1 MAKKEEIPP
10 AKIGGIQGVNI
21 EEEMKS
27 SYIDYAM
34 SVIVGR
40 ALPDVRDGF
49 KPVHRRVLYGMW
61 EMGLEYNKPYRK
73 SAKIVGEVM
82 GNYHPHGDASIY
94 DTMVRM
100 AQDWNLRYPLVDGQG
115 NFGSVDGDPPAAMR
129 YTEAR
134 LSKISHEVLADIEK
148 DTVEFG
154 PNYDESR
161 EEPLVLPVKIPNL
174 LVNGSAGIAV
184 GMATNIPPHNLNEVI
199 DGVCALIDDP
209 EMDIDAL
216 MKIIKGPDFPTAGFI
231 LGRDGIKD
239 AYRTGRGSLTLQARA
254 DVEEDKRE
262 RQRIIVTELP
272 YQVNKATLIETIAGM
287 VRDKKIEG
295 IRDLR
300 DESDRDGMRIV
311 IELSQNAVPQ
321 VVLNQLYKHT
331 NLRTT
336 FGVILLALVNNQ
348 PRVLNLKGLLHYF
361 IEHRRDVVIRRTRF
375 ELAKAE
381 RRAHI
386 LEGYKIALANLDKV
400 IALIRKS
407 KNTEEART
415 GLMSTFK
422 LSEVQATAI
431 LELRLQQL
439 TNMEQVKLEEEYLA
453 LIKLIEQLKALLLSE
468 KKLLS
473 NIKDELQK
481 VKAEHGDQRRSRI
494 IAKVGEMAIEDLV
507 AEEDVVVTFSH
518 AGYIKRV
525 PASAYKAQ
533 RRGGKGVAAMGT
545 REEDFVEHLFIA
557 STHDTLLVFTNV
569 GKVYWKRVFEIPEAS
584 RAAKGKHLSS
594 LLPIGQEA
602 IASVFALKDF
612 SAKTS
617 LVMITK
623 EGLVKKTALAEYSN
637 PRTAGIIAIT
647 LTKGD
652 ELIGVQMGNDE
663 QDLILATRE
672 GMSIRFPLKEVR
684 EIGRTGQG
692 VKGITLEKGDTVV
705 DMEVVKDP
713 AGSLLTICE
722 SGYGKRSELTEYR
735 VQGRSG
741 KGLIN
746 VKCTEKTGRVVGV
759 KPVTDDDE
767 LMLITA
773 SGTMLR
779 MKVSDINTTGRN
791 TQGVRVIKVGEGDRV
806 VAVAKV
812 ASADEAEE
820 EEGA

>member
-1 MAKKEEIPP
+1 MAKNDENIPVKE
-10 AKIGGIQGVNI
+10 GGIQGVNI

-49 KPVHRRVLYGMW
+49 KPVHRRVLYAMW
-61 EMGLEYNKPYRK
+61 EMGLEYNKAYRK

-100 AQDWNLRYPLVDGQG
+100 AQEWNLRYPLVDGQG

-134 LSKISHEVLADIEK
+134 LSKISQEVLADIEK

-174 LVNGSAGIAV
+174 LVNGSSGIAV
-184 GMATNIPPHNLNEVI
+184 GMATNIPPHNLGEVV
-199 DGVCALIDDP
+199 DALCALIDDP
-209 EMDIDAL
+209 DSSIEAL
-216 MKIIKGPDFPTAGFI
+216 MKIVKGPDFPTAGFI
-231 LGRDGIKD
+231 LGKDGIKD
-239 AYRTGRGSLTLQARA
+239 AYRTGRASLTLQAK
-254 DVEEDKRE
+254 VEIEEDKRE
-262 RQRIIVTELP
+262 RERIIVTELP
-272 YQVNKATLIETIAGM
+272 YQVNKSSLIETMAGL
-287 VRDKKIEG
+287 VRDKKIDG

-311 IELSQNAVPQ
+311 IELAQNAVAQ

-331 NLRTT
+331 NMRTS

-361 IEHRRDVVIRRTRF
+361 IEHRKDVILRRTRF
-375 ELAKAE
+375 DLAKAE

-400 IALIRKS
+400 IAIIRKS
-407 KNTEEART
+407 KNTEEARQ
-415 GLMSTFK
+415 GLMTAFK
-422 LSEVQATAI
+422 LSEIQATAI

-439 TNMEQVKLEEEYLA
+439 TNMEQLKIDEEYLG
-453 LIKLIEQLKALLLSE
+453 LIKLIEQLRALLLSE
-468 KKLLS
+468 KKLLGL
-473 NIKDELQK
+473 IKEELGA
-481 VKAEHGDQRRSRI
+481 VKAEHGDARRTQI
-494 IAKVGEMAIEDLV
+494 IAKAGEMAVEDLV

-518 AGYIKRV
+518 AGYVKRV

-533 RRGGKGVAAMGT
+533 KRGGKGVAAMGT
-545 REEDFVEHLFIA
+545 REEDFVERLFVA
-557 STHDTLLVFTNV
+557 STHDTLLIFTNL
-569 GKVYWKRVFEIPEAS
+569 GKVFWKRVFEIPEAS

-594 LLPIGQEA
+594 LLPIREEG
-602 IASVFALKDF
+602 IAAVFVLKDF
-612 SAKTS
+612 SGKTS
-617 LVMITK
+617 LVMSTK
-623 EGLVKKTALAEYSN
+623 EGLVKKTALQEYSN

-652 ELIGVQMGNDE
+652 ELIGVQMGTDA
-663 QDLILATRE
+663 QDLILASHE

-692 VKGITLEKGDTVV
+692 VKGITLEKGDYVV

-713 AGSLLTICE
+713 KGSLLTICE
-722 SGYGKRSELTEYR
+722 SGYGKRSELAEYR
-735 VQGRSG
+735 VQGRAG

-746 VKCTEKTGRVVGV
+746 VKVTDKTGRVVGV
-759 KPVTDDDE
+759 KPVTNEDE
-767 LMLITA
+767 LMLIT
-773 SGTMLR
+773 SGGTMLR
-779 MKVSDINTTGRN
+779 MKVSDVNTTGRN
-791 TQGVRVIKVGEGDRV
+791 TQGVRVIKVGGGDRV
-806 VAVAKV
+806 VAVAKL
-812 ASADEAEE
+812 ASAEE
-820 EEGA
+820 ESEE

>member
-1 MAKKEEIPP
+1 MAKNDEIIPT
-10 AKIGGIQGVNI
+10 AKVGSIQGVNI

-49 KPVHRRVLYGMW
+49 KPVHRRVLYAMW
-61 EMGLEYNKPYRK
+61 EMGLEYNKSYRK

-100 AQDWNLRYPLVDGQG
+100 AQEWNLRYPLVDGQG

-134 LSKISHEVLADIEK
+134 LSKISQEVLADIEK

-174 LVNGSAGIAV
+174 LVNGSSGIAV
-184 GMATNIPPHNLNEVI
+184 GMATNIPPHNLGEIV
-199 DGVCALIDDP
+199 DALCALIDDP
-209 EMDIDAL
+209 EIAVEAL
-216 MKIIKGPDFPTAGFI
+216 MKVVKGPDFPTAGFI
-231 LGRDGIKD
+231 LGKDGIKD

-254 DVEEDKRE
+254 EIEEDKRE

-272 YQVNKATLIETIAGM
+272 YQVNKASLIETMAGL

-311 IELSQNAVPQ
+311 IELAANSVAQ

-331 NLRTT
+331 NLRTS
-336 FGVILLALVNNQ
+336 FGVIMLALVNNQ
-348 PRVLNLKGLLHYF
+348 PRVLNLKGFLHYF
-361 IEHRRDVVIRRTRF
+361 IEHRKDVILRRTRF
-375 ELAKAE
+375 DLAKAE

-400 IALIRKS
+400 IAIIRKS
-407 KNTEEART
+407 KNTEEARE
-415 GLMSTFK
+415 GLMKAFR

-439 TNMEQVKLEEEYLA
+439 TNLEQLKIDEEYLG
-453 LIKLIEQLKALLLSE
+453 LIKLIEQLRALLLSE
-468 KKLLS
+468 KKLLG
-473 NIKDELQK
+473 NIKEELLL
-481 VKAEHGDQRRSRI
+481 VKAEHGDVRRTQI
-494 IAKVGEMAIEDLV
+494 IAKAGEMAIEDLV

-518 AGYIKRV
+518 AGYVKRV

-533 RRGGKGVAAMGT
+533 KRGGKGVAAMGT
-545 REEDFVEHLFIA
+545 REEDFVERLFVA
-557 STHDTLLVFTNV
+557 STHDTLLIFTNL
-569 GKVYWKRVFEIPEAS
+569 GKVFWKRVFEIPEAS

-594 LLPIGQEA
+594 LLPIREET
-602 IASVFALKDF
+602 IAAVFALKDF
-612 SAKTS
+612 SDKTS

-623 EGLVKKTALAEYSN
+623 EGLVKKTGLQEYSN

-652 ELIGVQMGNDE
+652 ELIGVQMGTDA
-663 QDLILATRE
+663 QDLILASHE

-692 VKGITLEKGDTVV
+692 VKGITLEKGDYVV

-713 AGSLLTICE
+713 KGSLLTICE
-722 SGYGKRSELTEYR
+722 SGYGKRSELAEYR
-735 VQGRSG
+735 VQGRAG

-746 VKCTEKTGRVVGV
+746 VKVTDKTGRVVGV
-759 KPVTDDDE
+759 KPVTNDDE
-767 LMLITA
+767 LMLITGN
-773 SGTMLR
+773 GTMLR
-779 MKVSDINTTGRN
+779 MKVSDVNTTGRN
-791 TQGVRVIKVGEGDRV
+791 TQGVRVIKVGGGDRV
-806 VAVAKV
+806 VAVAKLAAV
-812 ASADEAEE
+812 DEETDE
-820 EEGA
+820 

>member
-1 MAKKEEIPP
+1 MAKKEESGTP
-10 AKIGGIQGVNI
+10 ARTGGIQGVNI

-49 KPVHRRVLYGMW
+49 KPVHRRVLYAMW
-61 EMGLEYNKPYRK
+61 EMGLEYNKAYRK

-100 AQDWNLRYPLVDGQG
+100 AQEWNLRYPLVDGQG

-134 LSKISHEVLADIEK
+134 LAKISQEVLADIEK

-174 LVNGSAGIAV
+174 LVNGSSGIAV
-184 GMATNIPPHNLNEVI
+184 GMATNIPPHNLGEVV
-199 DGVCALIDDP
+199 DALCALIDDP
-209 EMDIDAL
+209 EIPIEGL

-239 AYRTGRGSLTLQARA
+239 AYRTGRGSLTIQAKVE
-254 DVEEDKRE
+254 VEEDKRE

-272 YQVNKATLIETIAGM
+272 YQVNKASLIETIASL

-311 IELSQNAVPQ
+311 IELASGATAQ

-336 FGVILLALVNNQ
+336 FGVILLALVHNQ
-348 PRVLNLKGLLHYF
+348 PRVLNLRGLLHYF
-361 IEHRRDVVIRRTRF
+361 IEHRRDVVMRRTRF
-375 ELAKAE
+375 DLAKAE

-400 IALIRKS
+400 IAIIRRS
-407 KNTEEART
+407 KNTEEARE
-415 GLMSTFK
+415 GLMKAFK

-439 TNMEQVKLEEEYLA
+439 TNLEQQKIDEEYLG

-468 KKLLS
+468 KKLMGS
-473 NIKDELQK
+473 IKEELLK
-481 VKAEHGDQRRSRI
+481 VKAEHGDARRTQI
-494 IAKVGEMAIEDLV
+494 IAKAGEMAVEDLV
-507 AEEDVVVTFSH
+507 AEEEVVVTFSH
-518 AGYIKRV
+518 AGYVKRV

-533 RRGGKGVAAMGT
+533 KRGGKGVAAMGT
-545 REEDFVEHLFIA
+545 REEDFVERLFVA
-557 STHDTLLVFTNV
+557 STHDTLLIFTNL
-569 GKVYWKRVFEIPEAS
+569 GKVY
-584 RAAKGKHLSS
+584 
-594 LLPIGQEA
+594 
-602 IASVFALKDF
+602 
-612 SAKTS
+612 
-617 LVMITK
+617 
-623 EGLVKKTALAEYSN
+623 
-637 PRTAGIIAIT
+637 
-647 LTKGD
+647 
-652 ELIGVQMGNDE
+652 
-663 QDLILATRE
+663 
-672 GMSIRFPLKEVR
+672 
-684 EIGRTGQG
+684 
-692 VKGITLEKGDTVV
+692 
-705 DMEVVKDP
+705 
-713 AGSLLTICE
+713 
-722 SGYGKRSELTEYR
+722 
-735 VQGRSG
+735 
-741 KGLIN
+741 
-746 VKCTEKTGRVVGV
+746 
-759 KPVTDDDE
+759 
-767 LMLITA
+767 
-773 SGTMLR
+773 
-779 MKVSDINTTGRN
+779 
-791 TQGVRVIKVGEGDRV
+791 
-806 VAVAKV
+806 
-812 ASADEAEE
+812 
-820 EEGA
+820 

>member
-1 MAKKEEIPP
+1 MAKKEDIIAQTP
-10 AKIGGIQGVNI
+10 ALNVQGINI

-49 KPVHRRVLYGMW
+49 KPVHRRVLFGMW
-61 EMGLEYNKPYRK
+61 EMGLEHNKPYRK

-134 LSKISHEVLADIEK
+134 LAKIAHEALADIDK
-148 DTVEFG
+148 NTVEFG

-174 LVNGSAGIAV
+174 LINGSAGIAV
-184 GMATNIPPHNLNEVI
+184 GMATNIPPHNLSEVVDGLVALIENPEIDI
-199 DGVCALIDDP
+199 DG
-209 EMDIDAL
+209 L
-216 MKIIKGPDFPTAGFI
+216 MKHIKAPDFPTAGYI
-231 LGRDGIKD
+231 LGKDGIKD
-239 AYRTGRGSLTLQARA
+239 AYRTGRGSLLLQAK
-254 DVEEDKRE
+254 VEVEPDKKDRE
-262 RQRIIVTELP
+262 RIIVTELP
-272 YQVNKATLIETIAGM
+272 YQVNKATLIENMANL

-311 IELSQNAVPQ
+311 IELASGTVAQ

-331 NLRTT
+331 SLRTS
-336 FGVILLALVNNQ
+336 FGVIMLALVNNQ
-348 PRVLNLKGLLHYF
+348 PRVLNLKGLLHFF
-361 IEHRRDVVIRRTRF
+361 IEHRKEVVVRRAKF
-375 ELAKAE
+375 DLAKAE

-407 KNTEEART
+407 KNTEEARS
-415 GLMSTFK
+415 GLMKEFK
-422 LSEVQATAI
+422 LSEIQANAI
-431 LELRLQQL
+431 LELRLSQL
-439 TNMEQVKLEEEYLA
+439 TALERHKIDEEYLG
-453 LIKLIEQLKALLLSE
+453 LIKLIDSLRALLDSD
-468 KKLLS
+468 KKVLAV
-473 NIKDELQK
+473 IKDELLK
-481 VKAEHGDQRRSRI
+481 IKAEFGDTRRTQLA
-494 IAKVGEMAIEDLV
+494 AKAGEMNVEDLV

-518 AGYIKRV
+518 AGYVKRV

-533 RRGGKGVAAMGT
+533 KRGGKGVAAMGT
-545 REEDFVEHLFIA
+545 REEDFVERLFVA
-557 STHDTLLVFTNV
+557 STHDTLLIFTNV
-569 GKVYWKRVFEIPEAS
+569 GKVYWKRVFEIPEAT
-584 RAAKGKHLSS
+584 RTAKGKHLSS
-594 LLPIGQEA
+594 LLPIKQET
-602 IASVFALKDF
+602 IAAVFALKDLNND
-612 SAKTS
+612 KIG
-617 LVMITK
+617 LVMGTK
-623 EGLVKKTALAEYSN
+623 QGLVKKTSLSEYAN
-637 PRTAGIIAIT
+637 PRTAGITAIT

-652 ELIGVQMGNDE
+652 ELISVHMGTDK
-663 QDLILATRE
+663 QDLIMATHE

-692 VKGITLEKGDTVV
+692 VKGITLDKDDYVV
-705 DMEVVKDP
+705 DMVVVVDP
-713 AGSLLTICE
+713 KGSLLTICE
-722 SGYGKRSELTEYR
+722 SGYGKRTELEEYR

-746 VKCTEKTGRVVGV
+746 VKVADKTGKVVGV
-759 KPVTDDDE
+759 KPVTDEDE
-767 LMLITA
+767 LMLITSA
-773 SGTMLR
+773 GTMLR
-779 MKVSDINTTGRN
+779 MKVSDIKTTGRN
-791 TQGVRVIKVGEGDRV
+791 TQGVRVIKVKDDDRV
-806 VAVAKV
+806 VAVANMAAK
-812 ASADEAEE
+812 DEEEAE
-820 EEGA
+820 

>member
-1 MAKKEEIPP
+1 MAKNDDSIPV
-10 AKIGGIQGVNI
+10 KVSGIQGVNI

-49 KPVHRRVLYGMW
+49 KPVHRRVLYAMW

-100 AQDWNLRYPLVDGQG
+100 AQEWNLRYPLVDGQG

-134 LSKISHEVLADIEK
+134 LSKISQEVLADIEK

-174 LVNGSAGIAV
+174 LVNGSSGIAV
-184 GMATNIPPHNLNEVI
+184 GMATNIPPHNLGEVV
-199 DGVCALIDDP
+199 DALCALIDEP
-209 EMDIDAL
+209 DIAVEAL
-216 MKIIKGPDFPTAGFI
+216 MKIVKGPDFPTAGFI
-231 LGRDGIKD
+231 LGKDGIKD
-239 AYRTGRGSLTLQARA
+239 AYRTGRGSLTLQAKA
-254 DVEEDKRE
+254 EIEEDKRE

-272 YQVNKATLIETIAGM
+272 YQVNKASLIETMASL

-311 IELSQNAVPQ
+311 IELGNNGVAQ

-331 NLRTT
+331 NLRTS

-361 IEHRRDVVIRRTRF
+361 VEHRKDVILRRTRF
-375 ELAKAE
+375 DLAKAE

-400 IALIRKS
+400 IAIIRKS
-407 KNTEEART
+407 KNTEEARE
-415 GLMSTFK
+415 GLMKAFK
-422 LSEVQATAI
+422 LSEIQATAI

-439 TNMEQVKLEEEYLA
+439 TNLEQLKIDEEYLG
-453 LIKLIEQLKALLLSE
+453 LIKLIEQLRALLLSE
-468 KKLLS
+468 KKLLG
-473 NIKDELQK
+473 NIKEELLK
-481 VKAEHGDQRRSRI
+481 VKAEHGDARRTQI
-494 IAKVGEMAIEDLV
+494 IAKAGEMAVEDLV

-518 AGYIKRV
+518 AGYVKRV

-533 RRGGKGVAAMGT
+533 KRGGKGVAAMGT
-545 REEDFVEHLFIA
+545 REEDFVERLFVA
-557 STHDTLLVFTNV
+557 STHDTLLIFTNL
-569 GKVYWKRVFEIPEAS
+569 GKVFWKRVFEIPEAS

-594 LLPIGQEA
+594 LLPIKEEA
-602 IASVFALKDF
+602 IASVFVLKDF
-612 SAKTS
+612 SDKTS

-623 EGLVKKTALAEYSN
+623 EGLVKKTALQEYAN

-652 ELIGVQMGNDE
+652 ELIGVQMGTDL
-663 QDLILATRE
+663 QDLILASHE

-692 VKGITLEKGDTVV
+692 VKGITLEKGDYVV

-713 AGSLLTICE
+713 KGSLLTICE
-722 SGYGKRSELTEYR
+722 SGYGKRSELSEYR
-735 VQGRSG
+735 VQGRAG

-746 VKCTEKTGRVVGV
+746 VKVTDKTGKVVGV
-759 KPVTDDDE
+759 KPVTNEDE
-767 LMLITA
+767 LMLITG

-779 MKVSDINTTGRN
+779 MKVSDVNTTGRN
-791 TQGVRVIKVGEGDRV
+791 TQGVRVIKVGGGDRV
-806 VAVAKV
+806 VAVAKL
-812 ASADEAEE
+812 ASADEEAEE
-820 EEGA
+820 

>member
-1 MAKKEEIPP
+1 MAKNDENVP
-10 AKIGGIQGVNI
+10 AKVGGIQGVNI
-21 EEEMKS
+21 EDEMKS

-49 KPVHRRVLYGMW
+49 KPVHRRVLYAMW
-61 EMGLEYNKPYRK
+61 EMGLEYNKSYRK

-82 GNYHPHGDASIY
+82 GNYHPHGDSSIY

-100 AQDWNLRYPLVDGQG
+100 AQEWNLRYPLVDGQG

-134 LSKISHEVLADIEK
+134 LSKISQEVLADIEK

-161 EEPLVLPVKIPNL
+161 EEPLVLPVRIPNL
-174 LVNGSAGIAV
+174 LINGSSGIAV
-184 GMATNIPPHNLNEVI
+184 GMATNIPPHNLSEVV
-199 DGVCALIDDP
+199 DGLCALIDDP
-209 EMDIDAL
+209 DVTIETL
-216 MKIIKGPDFPTAGFI
+216 MKTIKGPDFPTAGFL
-231 LGRDGIKD
+231 LGKDGIKD
-239 AYRTGRGSLTLQARA
+239 AYRTGRGSLTLQAKTEI
-254 DVEEDKRE
+254 EEDKRE

-272 YQVNKATLIETIAGM
+272 YQVNKASLIETMAGL

-311 IELSQNAVPQ
+311 IEMTSNAVAQ

-331 NLRTT
+331 NLRTS

-348 PRVLNLKGLLHYF
+348 PRVLNLKGFLHYF
-361 IEHRRDVVIRRTRF
+361 IEHRKDVILRRTRF
-375 ELAKAE
+375 DLAKAE

-400 IALIRKS
+400 IAIIRRS
-407 KNTEEART
+407 KNTEEARE
-415 GLMSTFK
+415 GLMKAFK
-422 LSEVQATAI
+422 LSEIQATAI

-439 TNMEQVKLEEEYLA
+439 TNLEQLKIDEEYLG
-453 LIKLIEQLKALLLSE
+453 LIKLIEQLRALLLSE

-473 NIKDELQK
+473 TIKEELLK
-481 VKAEHGDQRRSRI
+481 IKAEHGDARRTQI
-494 IAKVGEMAIEDLV
+494 IAKAGEMAIEDLV
-507 AEEDVVVTFSH
+507 TEENVVVTFSH
-518 AGYIKRV
+518 AGYVKRV

-533 RRGGKGVAAMGT
+533 KRGGKGVAAMGT
-545 REEDFVEHLFIA
+545 REEDFVERLFVA
-557 STHDTLLVFTNV
+557 STHDTLLIFTNL
-569 GKVYWKRVFEIPEAS
+569 GKVFWKRVFEIPEAG

-594 LLPIGQEA
+594 LLPIREES
-602 IASVFALKDF
+602 IAAVFALKDF
-612 SAKTS
+612 SDKTS

-623 EGLVKKTALAEYSN
+623 EGLVKKTALQEYSN

-652 ELIGVQMGNDE
+652 ELIGVQMGTDQ
-663 QDLILATRE
+663 QDLILASHE

-692 VKGITLEKGDTVV
+692 VKGINLEKGDYVV

-713 AGSLLTICE
+713 KGSLLTICE
-722 SGYGKRSELTEYR
+722 SGYGKRSELAEYR
-735 VQGRSG
+735 VQGRAG

-746 VKCTEKTGRVVGV
+746 VKVTEKTGRVVGF
-759 KPVTDDDE
+759 KPVTNEDE
-767 LMLITA
+767 LMLIT
-773 SGTMLR
+773 SNGTMLR
-779 MKVSDINTTGRN
+779 MKVSDVNTTGRN
-791 TQGVRVIKVGEGDRV
+791 TQGVRVIKVGSDDRV
-806 VAVAKV
+806 VAVAKL
-812 ASADEAEE
+812 ASADEEADE
-820 EEGA
+820 

>member
-1 MAKKEEIPP
+1 MAKNDDSVPVKT
-10 AKIGGIQGVNI
+10 GGIQGVNI

-49 KPVHRRVLYGMW
+49 KPVHRRVLYAMW

-100 AQDWNLRYPLVDGQG
+100 AQEWNLRYPLVDGQG

-134 LSKISHEVLADIEK
+134 LAKISQEVLADIEK

-174 LVNGSAGIAV
+174 LVNGSSGIAV
-184 GMATNIPPHNLNEVI
+184 GMATNIPPHNLGEVV
-199 DGVCALIDDP
+199 DALCALIDEP
-209 EMDIDAL
+209 DIAVEAL
-216 MKIIKGPDFPTAGFI
+216 MKIVKGPDFPTAGFI
-231 LGRDGIKD
+231 LGKDGIKD
-239 AYRTGRGSLTLQARA
+239 AYRTGRGSLTLQAK
-254 DVEEDKRE
+254 VEIEEDKRE

-272 YQVNKATLIETIAGM
+272 YQVNKASLIETMASL

-311 IELSQNAVPQ
+311 IELSNNTVAQ

-331 NLRTT
+331 NLRTS

-361 IEHRRDVVIRRTRF
+361 VEHRKDVILRRTRF
-375 ELAKAE
+375 DLAKAE

-400 IALIRKS
+400 IAIIRKS
-407 KNTEEART
+407 KNTEEARE
-415 GLMSTFK
+415 GLMKAFK
-422 LSEVQATAI
+422 LSEIQATAI

-439 TNMEQVKLEEEYLA
+439 TNLEQLKIDEEYLG
-453 LIKLIEQLKALLLSE
+453 LIKLIEQLRALLLSE
-468 KKLLS
+468 KKLLGL
-473 NIKDELQK
+473 IKEELLK
-481 VKAEHGDQRRSRI
+481 VKAEHGDARRTQL
-494 IAKVGEMAIEDLV
+494 IAKAGEMAVEDLV

-518 AGYIKRV
+518 AGYVKRV

-533 RRGGKGVAAMGT
+533 KRGGKGVAAMGT
-545 REEDFVEHLFIA
+545 REEDFVERLFVA
-557 STHDTLLVFTNV
+557 STHDTLLIFTNL
-569 GKVYWKRVFEIPEAS
+569 GKVFWKRVFEIPEAS

-594 LLPIGQEA
+594 LLLIKQEV
-602 IASVFALKDF
+602 IAAVFVLKDF
-612 SAKTS
+612 SDKTS

-623 EGLVKKTALAEYSN
+623 EGLVKKTALQEYAN
-637 PRTAGIIAIT
+637 PRPAGIIAIT

-652 ELIGVQMGNDE
+652 ELIGVQMGTDQ
-663 QDLILATRE
+663 QDLILASHE

-692 VKGITLEKGDTVV
+692 VKGITLEKGDYVV

-713 AGSLLTICE
+713 KGSLLTICE

-735 VQGRSG
+735 VQGRAG

-746 VKCTEKTGRVVGV
+746 VKVTDKTGKVVGV
-759 KPVTDDDE
+759 KPVTNEDE
-767 LMLITA
+767 LMLITGN
-773 SGTMLR
+773 GTMLR
-779 MKVSDINTTGRN
+779 MKVSDVNTTGRN
-791 TQGVRVIKVGEGDRV
+791 TQGVRVIKVGGGDRV
-806 VAVAKV
+806 VAVAKL
-812 ASADEAEE
+812 ASAEE
-820 EEGA
+820 EADE

>member
-1 MAKKEEIPP
+1 MSPKNNETARP
-10 AKIGGIQGVNI
+10 AGGAVQAVNI

-49 KPVHRRVLYGMW
+49 KPVHRRVLYAMW
-61 EMGLEYNKPYRK
+61 EMGLEHNKPYRK

-100 AQDWNLRYPLVDGQG
+100 AQEWNLRYPLVDGQG

-134 LSKISHEVLADIEK
+134 LSRVSQEVLSDIEK

-161 EEPLVLPVKIPNL
+161 EEPLVLPVRIPNL

-184 GMATNIPPHNLNEVI
+184 GMATNIPPHNLSEVV
-199 DGVCALIDDP
+199 DALCALIDDP
-209 EMDIDAL
+209 GVGIDAL
-216 MKIIKGPDFPTAGFI
+216 MKIVRGPDFPTAGYI
-231 LGRDGIKD
+231 LGKDGIRD
-239 AYRTGRGSLTLQARA
+239 AYRTGRGSLTLQAKA
-254 DVEEDKRE
+254 EVEEDKRE
-262 RQRIIVTELP
+262 RQRIVVTQLP
-272 YQVNKATLIETIAGM
+272 YQVNKAALIETIAGM
-287 VRDKKIEG
+287 VRDKKLDG

-311 IELSQNAVPQ
+311 IELHANAVAQ

-336 FGVILLALVNNQ
+336 FGVILLALVQNQ

-361 IEHRRDVVIRRTRF
+361 IEHRRDVVLRRTRF
-375 ELAKAE
+375 DLAKAE

-400 IALIRKS
+400 IALIRRS
-407 KNTEEART
+407 RNTEDARE
-415 GLMSTFK
+415 GLMKAFK
-422 LSEVQATAI
+422 LTEIQANAI

-439 TNMEQVKLEEEYLA
+439 TNLEQQKIEEEYLG
-453 LIKLIEQLKALLLSE
+453 LIKLIEQLKGLLASE
-468 KKLLS
+468 RKLMA
-473 NIKDELQK
+473 NIKDELLK
-481 VKAEHGDQRRSRI
+481 VKAEHGDPRRTQI
-494 IAKVGEMAIEDLV
+494 VAKAGEMAIEDLV

-518 AGYIKRV
+518 AGYVKRV

-533 RRGGKGVAAMGT
+533 KRGGKGVAAMGT
-545 REEDFVEHLFIA
+545 REEDFVERLFVA
-557 STHDTLLVFTNV
+557 STHDTLLVFTNL

-594 LLPIGQEA
+594 LLPIKQET
-602 IASVFALKDF
+602 IAAVFALKDF
-612 SAKTS
+612 SEKTS

-623 EGLVKKTALAEYSN
+623 EGLVKKTALQEYSN
-637 PRTAGIIAIT
+637 PRSAGIIAIT

-652 ELIGVQMGNDE
+652 ELIGVQMGTDE
-663 QDLILATRE
+663 QDLLLATHE
-672 GMSIRFPLKEVR
+672 GMCIRFPLKEVR

-692 VKGITLEKGDTVV
+692 VKGITLEKDDRVV
-705 DMEVVKDP
+705 DMEVVKD
-713 AGSLLTICE
+713 AKASLLTICE

-746 VKCTEKTGRVVGV
+746 VKVTDKTGKVVGV
-759 KPVTDDDE
+759 KPVTDEDE
-767 LMLITA
+767 LMLITG

-779 MKVSDINTTGRN
+779 MKVSDVHTTGRN
-791 TQGVRVIKVGEGDRV
+791 TQGVRVIKVGGGDRV
-806 VAVAKV
+806 VAVAKL
-812 ASADEAEE
+812 ASGEE
-820 EEGA
+820 ESEA

>member
-1 MAKKEEIPP
+1 MAKKEDAITPQKPEN
-10 AKIGGIQGVNI
+10 IQGVNI

-49 KPVHRRVLYGMW
+49 KPVHRRILYGMW
-61 EMGLEYNKPYRK
+61 EMGLDHNKAYRK

-82 GNYHPHGDASIY
+82 GNYHPHGDSAIY
-94 DTMVRM
+94 DSMVRM
-100 AQDWNLRYPLVDGQG
+100 AQEWNLRYPLVDGQG

-134 LSKISHEVLADIEK
+134 LSKISQEVLADIDK
-148 DTVEFG
+148 DTVDFG

-174 LVNGSAGIAV
+174 LVNGSSGIAV
-184 GMATNIPPHNLNEVI
+184 GMATNIPPHNLGEVV
-199 DGVCALIDDP
+199 DALCALIDDP
-209 EMDIDAL
+209 DITIEAL
-216 MKIIKGPDFPTAGFI
+216 MKFVKAPDFPTAGFI
-231 LGRDGIKD
+231 LGKDGIKD
-239 AYRTGRGSLTLQARA
+239 TYRTGRGSLTIQARA
-254 DVEEDKRE
+254 EVEPDKKDRE
-262 RQRIIVTELP
+262 RIVVTELP
-272 YQVNKATLIETIAGM
+272 YQVNKSALIESMAEL
-287 VRDKKIEG
+287 VRDKRIEG

-311 IELSQNAVPQ
+311 IELSQGAVAQ

-336 FGVILLALVNNQ
+336 MGVIMLALVNNQ

-361 IEHRRDVVIRRTRF
+361 IEHRRDVVLRRTRF

-400 IALIRKS
+400 IAIIRKS
-407 KNTEEART
+407 KNTEEARD
-415 GLMSTFK
+415 GLMKAFNLT
-422 LSEVQATAI
+422 EIQTNAI

-439 TNMEQVKLEEEYLA
+439 TNLERQKIEDEYLG
-453 LIKLIEQLKALLLSE
+453 LIKLIEQLKALLNSE
-468 KKLLS
+468 KKLMAG
-473 NIKDELQK
+473 IKEELIK
-481 VKAEHGDQRRSRI
+481 VKLEYGDVRRTQLA
-494 IAKVGEMAIEDLV
+494 AKAGELNVEDLV
-507 AEEDVVVTFSH
+507 ADEDVVVTFSH
-518 AGYIKRV
+518 AGYVKRV

-533 RRGGKGVAAMGT
+533 KRGGKGVAAMGT
-545 REEDFVEHLFIA
+545 REEDFVERLFVA
-557 STHDTLLVFTNV
+557 STHDTLLIFTNL

-594 LLPIGQEA
+594 LLPIRQEG
-602 IASVFALKDF
+602 IAAVFAIKDLNKEK
-612 SAKTS
+612 AD
-617 LVMITK
+617 LVMCTK
-623 EGLVKKTALAEYSN
+623 QGLVKKTALQEYSN
-637 PRTAGIIAIT
+637 PRSAGITAIT

-652 ELIGVQMGNDE
+652 ELIGVQMTDDKN
-663 QDLILATRE
+663 DLIMATHE

-692 VKGITLEKGDTVV
+692 VKGISLEKDDYVV
-705 DMEVVKDP
+705 DMVVVIDP
-713 AGSLLTICE
+713 KGSLLTIGE
-722 SGYGKRSELTEYR
+722 SGYGKRTELSEYR

-746 VKCTEKTGRVVGV
+746 VKVTEKTGKVVGV
-759 KPVTDDDE
+759 KPVADDDE
-767 LMLITA
+767 LMLITNV
-773 SGTMLR
+773 GTMLR
-779 MKVSDINTTGRN
+779 MKVGDIKTTGRN
-791 TQGVRVIKVGEGDRV
+791 TQGVRVIKVKEDDRV
-806 VAVAKV
+806 VAVAQLAAK
-812 ASADEAEE
+812 EE
-820 EEGA
+820 EEGE

>member
-1 MAKKEEIPP
+1 MAKKEEALPVDQN
-10 AKIGGIQGVNI
+10 IQGVNI

-49 KPVHRRVLYGMW
+49 KPVHRRCLYAMW
-61 EMGLEYNKPYRK
+61 EMGLDHNKPYRK
-73 SAKIVGEVM
+73 SAKIVGEIM
-82 GNYHPHGDASIY
+82 GNYHPHGDSSIY
-94 DTMVRM
+94 DTLVRM
-100 AQDWNLRYPLVDGQG
+100 AQSWNLRYPLVDGQG

-134 LSKISHEVLADIEK
+134 LEKISQEVLNDIDK

-174 LVNGSAGIAV
+174 LVNGSSGIAV
-184 GMATNIPPHNLNEVI
+184 GMATNIPPHNLGEVV
-199 DGVCALIDDP
+199 DGLVALIDDP
-209 EMDIDAL
+209 EITIDGL
-216 MKIIKGPDFPTAGFI
+216 MRHIKGPDFPTAGYI
-231 LGRDGIKD
+231 LGKDGIKD
-239 AYRTGRGSLTLQARA
+239 AYRKGRGSLVIQAKA
-254 DVEEDKRE
+254 EVEPDKKDRE
-262 RQRIIVTELP
+262 RIIVTELP
-272 YQVNKATLIETIAGM
+272 YQVNKANLIENMANL

-311 IELSQNAVPQ
+311 IELASGATAQ

-331 NLRTT
+331 NLRTS
-336 FGVILLALVNNQ
+336 FGIILLALVNNQ

-361 IEHRRDVVIRRTRF
+361 VEHRKDVVTRRTRF

-407 KNTEEART
+407 KNTEEARQ
-415 GLMSTFK
+415 GLMKAFK

-439 TNMEQVKLEEEYLA
+439 TNLERQKIDDEYLG
-453 LIKLIEQLKALLLSE
+453 LIKLIEQLKALLGSE
-468 KKLLS
+468 KKLLGV
-473 NIKDELQK
+473 IKEELLAVKGAYGDARRTQLTAKADELN
-481 VKAEHGDQRRSRI
+481 V
-494 IAKVGEMAIEDLV
+494 EDLV
-507 AEEDVVVTFSH
+507 ADEDVVVTFSH
-518 AGYIKRV
+518 AGYVKRV

-533 RRGGKGVAAMGT
+533 KRGGKGVAAMGT
-545 REEDFVEHLFIA
+545 REEDFVERLFVA
-557 STHDTLLVFTNV
+557 STHDTLLIFTSV
-569 GKVYWKRVFEIPEAS
+569 GKVYWKRVFEIPEAT
-584 RAAKGKHLSS
+584 RQAKGKHLSS
-594 LLPIGQEA
+594 LLPIRQES
-602 IASVFALKDF
+602 IAAVFAIKDLNKDK
-612 SAKTS
+612 AD
-617 LVMITK
+617 LIMCTK
-623 EGLVKKTALAEYSN
+623 QGLIKKTGLQEYAN
-637 PRTAGIIAIT
+637 PRSAGITAIT

-652 ELIGVQMGNDE
+652 ELIGVRMASDK
-663 QDLILATRE
+663 QDLIMATHE

-692 VKGITLEKGDTVV
+692 VKGITLEKGDYVV
-705 DMEVVKDP
+705 DMVIVADP
-713 AGSLLTICE
+713 KGSLLTIGE
-722 SGYGKRSELTEYR
+722 SGYGKRTELTEYR
-735 VQGRSG
+735 VQGRAG

-746 VKCTEKTGRVVGV
+746 VKVTEKTGKVVGV

-767 LMLITA
+767 LMLIT
-773 SGTMLR
+773 STGTMLR
-779 MKVSDINTTGRN
+779 MKVSDIKTTGRN
-791 TQGVRVIKVGEGDRV
+791 TQGVRVIKVKGDDRV
-806 VAVAKV
+806 VAVANLAAK
-812 ASADEAEE
+812 EE
-820 EEGA
+820 EEGE

>member
-1 MAKKEEIPP
+1 MAKKEDAITPQKPEN
-10 AKIGGIQGVNI
+10 IQGVNI

-49 KPVHRRVLYGMW
+49 KPVHRRILYGMW
-61 EMGLEYNKPYRK
+61 EMGLDHNKAYRK

-82 GNYHPHGDASIY
+82 GNYHPHGDSAIY
-94 DTMVRM
+94 DSMVRM
-100 AQDWNLRYPLVDGQG
+100 AQEWNLRYPLVDGQG

-134 LSKISHEVLADIEK
+134 LAKISQEILADIDK
-148 DTVEFG
+148 DTVDFG

-174 LVNGSAGIAV
+174 LVNGSSGIAV
-184 GMATNIPPHNLNEVI
+184 GMATNIPPHNLGEVV
-199 DGVCALIDDP
+199 DALCALIDDP
-209 EMDIDAL
+209 DITIEAL
-216 MKIIKGPDFPTAGFI
+216 MKFVKAPDFPTAGFI
-231 LGRDGIKD
+231 LGKDGIKD
-239 AYRTGRGSLTLQARA
+239 AYRTGRGSLTIQARA
-254 DVEEDKRE
+254 EVEPDKKDRE
-262 RQRIIVTELP
+262 RIVVTELP
-272 YQVNKATLIETIAGM
+272 YQVNKSALIESMAEL
-287 VRDKKIEG
+287 VRDKRIEG

-311 IELSQNAVPQ
+311 IELSQGAVAQ

-336 FGVILLALVNNQ
+336 MGVIMLALVNNQ

-361 IEHRRDVVIRRTRF
+361 IEHRRDVVLRRTRF

-400 IALIRKS
+400 IAIIRKS
-407 KNTEEART
+407 KNTEEARE
-415 GLMSTFK
+415 GLMKAFGLT
-422 LSEVQATAI
+422 EIQTNAI

-439 TNMEQVKLEEEYLA
+439 TNLERQKIEDEYLA
-453 LIKLIEQLKALLLSE
+453 LIKLIEQLKALLGSE
-468 KKLLS
+468 KKLMAG
-473 NIKDELQK
+473 IKDELLK
-481 VKAEHGDQRRSRI
+481 VKLEYGDVRRTQLA
-494 IAKVGEMAIEDLV
+494 AKAGELNVEDLV
-507 AEEDVVVTFSH
+507 ADEDVVVTFSH
-518 AGYIKRV
+518 AGYVKRV

-533 RRGGKGVAAMGT
+533 KRGGKGVAAMGT
-545 REEDFVEHLFIA
+545 REEDFVERLFVA
-557 STHDTLLVFTNV
+557 STHDTLLIFTNL

-594 LLPIGQEA
+594 LLPIRQEG
-602 IASVFALKDF
+602 IAAVFAIKDLNKEK
-612 SAKTS
+612 AD
-617 LVMITK
+617 LVMCTK
-623 EGLVKKTALAEYSN
+623 QGLVKKTALQEYSN
-637 PRTAGIIAIT
+637 PRSAGITAIT

-652 ELIGVQMGNDE
+652 ELIGVQMTDDKN
-663 QDLILATRE
+663 DLIMATHE

-692 VKGITLEKGDTVV
+692 VKGISLEKDDYVV
-705 DMEVVKDP
+705 DMVVVVDP
-713 AGSLLTICE
+713 KGSLLTIGE
-722 SGYGKRSELTEYR
+722 SGYGKRTELSEYR

-746 VKCTEKTGRVVGV
+746 VKVTEKTGKVVGV
-759 KPVTDDDE
+759 KPVADDDE
-767 LMLITA
+767 LMLITNV
-773 SGTMLR
+773 GTMLR
-779 MKVSDINTTGRN
+779 MKVGDIKTTGRN
-791 TQGVRVIKVGEGDRV
+791 TQGVRVIKVKEDDRV
-806 VAVAKV
+806 VAVAQLAAK
-812 ASADEAEE
+812 EE
-820 EEGA
+820 EDGE

>member
-1 MAKKEEIPP
+1 MAKKDEAIIPTKP
-10 AKIGGIQGVNI
+10 EDIQGVNI

-49 KPVHRRVLYGMW
+49 KPVHRRVLYAMW
-61 EMGLEYNKPYRK
+61 EMGLDYNKSYRK

-82 GNYHPHGDASIY
+82 GNYHPHGDSSIY

-100 AQDWNLRYPLVDGQG
+100 AQEWNLRYPLVDGQG

-134 LSKISHEVLADIEK
+134 LSKISQEVLADIEK
-148 DTVEFG
+148 NTVEFG

-174 LVNGSAGIAV
+174 LVNGSSGIAV
-184 GMATNIPPHNLNEVI
+184 GMATNIPPHNLSEVV
-199 DGVCALIDDP
+199 DGLCALIDDP
-209 EMDIDAL
+209 ETTIEAL
-216 MKIIKGPDFPTAGFI
+216 MKLIKGPDFPTAGFL
-231 LGRDGIKD
+231 LGKDGIKD
-239 AYRTGRGSLTLQARA
+239 AYRSGRGSLTIQAKCE
-254 DVEEDKRE
+254 VEEDKRD

-272 YQVNKATLIETIAGM
+272 YQVNKANLIETMAGL

-311 IELSQNAVPQ
+311 IELSQGATAQ
-321 VVLNQLYKHT
+321 VILNQLYKHT

-336 FGVILLALVNNQ
+336 FGVIMLALVNNQ

-361 IEHRRDVVIRRTRF
+361 IEHRKDVVLRRTRF
-375 ELAKAE
+375 DLAKAE

-400 IALIRKS
+400 IAIIRKS

-415 GLMSTFK
+415 GLMAGFK
-422 LSEVQATAI
+422 LSEIQATAI

-439 TNMEQVKLEEEYLA
+439 TNLERLKIDEEYLG
-453 LIKLIEQLKALLLSE
+453 LIKLIEQLKALLASE
-468 KKLLS
+468 KKLLGS
-473 NIKDELQK
+473 IKEELLK
-481 VKAEHGDQRRSRI
+481 IKEEYGDPRRTQI
-494 IAKVGEMAIEDLV
+494 IAKAGEMAVEDLV

-518 AGYIKRV
+518 AGYVKRV
-525 PASAYKAQ
+525 PASAYKSQ
-533 RRGGKGVAAMGT
+533 KRGGKGVAAMGT
-545 REEDFVEHLFIA
+545 REEDFVERLFVA
-557 STHDTLLVFTNV
+557 STHDTLLIFTNV

-594 LLPIGQEA
+594 LLPIRQET
-602 IASVFALKDF
+602 IAAVFALKDF
-612 SAKTS
+612 NEKTG
-617 LVMITK
+617 LVMCTK
-623 EGLVKKTALAEYSN
+623 EGLVKNTRLQEYSN

-647 LTKGD
+647 LSKGD
-652 ELIGVQMGNDE
+652 ELIGVQMGTE
-663 QDLILATRE
+663 KQDLIMATHE

-692 VKGITLEKGDTVV
+692 VKGITLDKGDYVV
-705 DMEVVKDP
+705 DIIVVKDP
-713 AGSLLTICE
+713 KGSLLTFGE
-722 SGYGKRSELTEYR
+722 SGYGKRTELTEYR
-735 VQGRSG
+735 VQGRAG

-746 VKCTEKTGRVVGV
+746 VKVTEKTGKVVGV

-767 LMLITA
+767 MMLIT
-773 SGTMLR
+773 SGGTMLR
-779 MKVSDINTTGRN
+779 MKVSDIKTTGRN
-791 TQGVRVIKVGEGDRV
+791 TQGVRAIKVKDDERV
-806 VAVAKV
+806 VAVAQLAAK
-812 ASADEAEE
+812 EE
-820 EEGA
+820 EEGE

>member
-1 MAKKEEIPP
+1 MAKKEEALPVDQN
-10 AKIGGIQGVNI
+10 IQGVNI

-49 KPVHRRVLYGMW
+49 KPVHRRCLYAMW
-61 EMGLEYNKPYRK
+61 EMGLDHNKPYRK
-73 SAKIVGEVM
+73 SAKIVGEIM
-82 GNYHPHGDASIY
+82 GNYHPHGDSSIY
-94 DTMVRM
+94 DTLVRM
-100 AQDWNLRYPLVDGQG
+100 AQSWNLRYPLVDGQG

-134 LSKISHEVLADIEK
+134 LEKISQEVLNDIDK

-174 LVNGSAGIAV
+174 LVNGSSGIAV
-184 GMATNIPPHNLNEVI
+184 GMATNIPPHNLGEVV
-199 DGVCALIDDP
+199 DGLVALIDDP
-209 EMDIDAL
+209 EITIDGL
-216 MKIIKGPDFPTAGFI
+216 MRHIKGPDFPTAGYI
-231 LGRDGIKD
+231 LGKDGIKD
-239 AYRTGRGSLTLQARA
+239 AYRKGRGSLVIQAKA
-254 DVEEDKRE
+254 EVEPDKKDRE
-262 RQRIIVTELP
+262 RIIVTELP
-272 YQVNKATLIETIAGM
+272 YQVNKANLIENMANL

-311 IELSQNAVPQ
+311 IELASGATAQ

-331 NLRTT
+331 NLRTS
-336 FGVILLALVNNQ
+336 FGIILLALVNNQ

-361 IEHRRDVVIRRTRF
+361 VEHRKDVVTRRTRF

-407 KNTEEART
+407 KNTEEARQ
-415 GLMSTFK
+415 GLMKAFK

-439 TNMEQVKLEEEYLA
+439 TNLERQKIDDEYLG
-453 LIKLIEQLKALLLSE
+453 LIKLIEQLKALLGSE
-468 KKLLS
+468 KKLLGV
-473 NIKDELQK
+473 IKEELLAVKGAYGDARRTQLTAKADELN
-481 VKAEHGDQRRSRI
+481 V
-494 IAKVGEMAIEDLV
+494 EDLV
-507 AEEDVVVTFSH
+507 ADEDVVVTFSH
-518 AGYIKRV
+518 AGYVKRV

-533 RRGGKGVAAMGT
+533 KRGGKGVAAMGT
-545 REEDFVEHLFIA
+545 REEDFVERLFVA
-557 STHDTLLVFTNV
+557 STHDTLLIFTSV
-569 GKVYWKRVFEIPEAS
+569 GKVYWKRVFEIPEAT
-584 RAAKGKHLSS
+584 RQAKGKHLSS
-594 LLPIGQEA
+594 LLPIRQES
-602 IASVFALKDF
+602 IAAVFAIKDLNKDK
-612 SAKTS
+612 AD
-617 LVMITK
+617 LIMCTK
-623 EGLVKKTALAEYSN
+623 QGLIKKTGLQEYAN
-637 PRTAGIIAIT
+637 PRSAGITAIT

-652 ELIGVQMGNDE
+652 ELIGVRMASDK
-663 QDLILATRE
+663 QDLIMATHE

-692 VKGITLEKGDTVV
+692 VKGITLEKGDYVV
-705 DMEVVKDP
+705 DMVIVADP
-713 AGSLLTICE
+713 KGSLLTIGE
-722 SGYGKRSELTEYR
+722 SGYGKRTELTEYR
-735 VQGRSG
+735 VQGRAG

-746 VKCTEKTGRVVGV
+746 VKVTETTGKVVGV

-767 LMLITA
+767 LMLIT
-773 SGTMLR
+773 STGTMLR
-779 MKVSDINTTGRN
+779 MKVSDIKTTGRN
-791 TQGVRVIKVGEGDRV
+791 TQGVRVIKVKGDDRV
-806 VAVAKV
+806 VAVANLAAK
-812 ASADEAEE
+812 EE
-820 EEGA
+820 EEGE

>member
-1 MAKKEEIPP
+1 MAKKEDAIAQQKPEN
-10 AKIGGIQGVNI
+10 IQGVNI
-21 EEEMKS
+21 EEEMKH

-49 KPVHRRVLYGMW
+49 KPVHRRILYGMW
-61 EMGLEYNKPYRK
+61 EMGLDHNKPYRK

-82 GNYHPHGDASIY
+82 GNYHPHGDSAIY
-94 DTMVRM
+94 DSMVRL
-100 AQDWNLRYPLVDGQG
+100 AQEWNLRYPLVDGQG

-134 LSKISHEVLADIEK
+134 LAKISQEVLADIDK

-184 GMATNIPPHNLNEVI
+184 GMATNIPPHNLGEVV
-199 DGVCALIDDP
+199 DGLCALMEDP
-209 EMDIDAL
+209 EITIDSL
-216 MKIIKGPDFPTAGFI
+216 MKLIKAPDFPTAGFI
-231 LGRDGIKD
+231 LGKDGIKD
-239 AYRTGRGSLTLQARA
+239 AYRTGRGSLTIQARA
-254 DVEEDKRE
+254 EVEPDKKDRE
-262 RQRIIVTELP
+262 RIIVTELP
-272 YQVNKATLIETIAGM
+272 YQVNKASLIETMAEL

-311 IELSQNAVPQ
+311 IELGQGAVAQ

-336 FGVILLALVNNQ
+336 MGVIMLALVNNQ

-361 IEHRRDVVIRRTRF
+361 IEHRKDVIVRRTRF
-375 ELAKAE
+375 ELAKAA

-400 IALIRKS
+400 IAIIRKS
-407 KNTEEART
+407 KNTEEARE
-415 GLMSTFK
+415 GLMKAFN
-422 LSEVQATAI
+422 LSEIQTNAI

-439 TNMEQVKLEEEYLA
+439 TNLERLKIDEEYLG
-453 LIKLIEQLKALLLSE
+453 LIKLIEQLKGLLASE
-468 KKLLS
+468 KKLLAT
-473 NIKDELQK
+473 IKEELLK
-481 VKAEHGDQRRSRI
+481 VKADYGDVRRTHLA
-494 IAKVGEMAIEDLV
+494 AKAGELNVEDLV
-507 AEEDVVVTFSH
+507 ADEDVVVTFSH
-518 AGYIKRV
+518 AGYVKRV
-525 PASAYKAQ
+525 PASAYKSQ
-533 RRGGKGVAAMGT
+533 KRGGKGVAAMGT
-545 REEDFVEHLFIA
+545 REEDFVERLFVA
-557 STHDTLLVFTNV
+557 STHDTLLIFTNL

-594 LLPIGQEA
+594 LLPLKQEG
-602 IASVFALKDF
+602 IAAVFAIKDLNKEK
-612 SAKTS
+612 AD
-617 LVMITK
+617 LVMCTK
-623 EGLVKKTALAEYSN
+623 QGLVKKTALQEYSN
-637 PRTAGIIAIT
+637 PRTAGITAIT

-652 ELIGVQMGNDE
+652 ELIGVKMADE
-663 QDLILATRE
+663 KDDMIMATHE
-672 GMSIRFPLKEVR
+672 GMSIRFPLGEVR

-692 VKGITLEKGDTVV
+692 VKGITLEKDDYVV
-705 DMEVVKDP
+705 DMVVVTDP
-713 AGSLLTICE
+713 KGSLLTICE
-722 SGYGKRSELTEYR
+722 SGYGKRTELTEYR

-746 VKCTEKTGRVVGV
+746 VKVTDKTGKVVGV

-767 LMLITA
+767 LMLIT
-773 SGTMLR
+773 SGGTMLR
-779 MKVSDINTTGRN
+779 MKVSDIKTTGRN
-791 TQGVRVIKVGEGDRV
+791 TQGVRVIKVREDDRV
-806 VAVAKV
+806 VAVAQLAAK
-812 ASADEAEE
+812 EE
-820 EEGA
+820 EEGE

>member
-1 MAKKEEIPP
+1 MAKKEDAITPQKPEN
-10 AKIGGIQGVNI
+10 IQGVNI

-49 KPVHRRVLYGMW
+49 KPVHRRILYGMW
-61 EMGLEYNKPYRK
+61 EMGLDHNKAYRK

-82 GNYHPHGDASIY
+82 GNYHPHGDSAIY
-94 DTMVRM
+94 DSMVRM
-100 AQDWNLRYPLVDGQG
+100 AQEWNLRYPLVDGQG

-134 LSKISHEVLADIEK
+134 LAKISQEVLADIDK

-174 LVNGSAGIAV
+174 LVNGSSGIAV
-184 GMATNIPPHNLNEVI
+184 GMATNIPPHNLGEVV
-199 DGVCALIDDP
+199 DALCALIDDP
-209 EMDIDAL
+209 DITIDAL
-216 MKIIKGPDFPTAGFI
+216 MKFVKAPDFPTAGFI
-231 LGRDGIKD
+231 LGKDGIKD
-239 AYRTGRGSLTLQARA
+239 AYRTGRGSLTIQARA
-254 DVEEDKRE
+254 EVEPDKKDRE
-262 RQRIIVTELP
+262 RIVVTELP
-272 YQVNKATLIETIAGM
+272 YQVNKSALIESMAEL
-287 VRDKKIEG
+287 VRDKRIEG

-311 IELSQNAVPQ
+311 IELSQGAVAQ

-336 FGVILLALVNNQ
+336 MGVIMLALVNNQ

-361 IEHRRDVVIRRTRF
+361 IEHRRDVVLRRTRF

-400 IALIRKS
+400 IAIIRKS
-407 KNTEEART
+407 KNTDEARD
-415 GLMSTFK
+415 GLMKAFNLT
-422 LSEVQATAI
+422 EIQTNAI

-439 TNMEQVKLEEEYLA
+439 TNLERQKIEDEYLA
-453 LIKLIEQLKALLLSE
+453 LIKLIEQLKALLNSE
-468 KKLLS
+468 KKLMAG
-473 NIKDELQK
+473 IKEELVK
-481 VKAEHGDQRRSRI
+481 VKLEYGDVRRTQLA
-494 IAKVGEMAIEDLV
+494 AKAGELNVEDLV
-507 AEEDVVVTFSH
+507 ADEDVVVTFSH
-518 AGYIKRV
+518 AGYVKRV

-533 RRGGKGVAAMGT
+533 KRGGKGVAAMGT
-545 REEDFVEHLFIA
+545 REEDFVERLFVA
-557 STHDTLLVFTNV
+557 STHDTLLIFTNL

-594 LLPIGQEA
+594 LLPIRQEG
-602 IASVFALKDF
+602 IAAVFAIKDLNKEK
-612 SAKTS
+612 AD
-617 LVMITK
+617 LVMCTK
-623 EGLVKKTALAEYSN
+623 QGLVKKTALQEYSN
-637 PRTAGIIAIT
+637 PRSAGITAIT

-652 ELIGVQMGNDE
+652 ELIGVQMTDDKN
-663 QDLILATRE
+663 DLIMATHE

-692 VKGITLEKGDTVV
+692 VKGISLEKDDYVV
-705 DMEVVKDP
+705 DMVVVVDP
-713 AGSLLTICE
+713 KGSLLTIGE
-722 SGYGKRSELTEYR
+722 SGYGKRTELSEYR

-746 VKCTEKTGRVVGV
+746 VKVTEKTGKVVGV
-759 KPVTDDDE
+759 KPVADDDE
-767 LMLITA
+767 LMLITNV
-773 SGTMLR
+773 GTMLR
-779 MKVSDINTTGRN
+779 MKVGDIKTTGRN
-791 TQGVRVIKVGEGDRV
+791 TQGVRVIKVKEDDRV
-806 VAVAKV
+806 VAVAQLAAK
-812 ASADEAEE
+812 EE
-820 EEGA
+820 EEGE